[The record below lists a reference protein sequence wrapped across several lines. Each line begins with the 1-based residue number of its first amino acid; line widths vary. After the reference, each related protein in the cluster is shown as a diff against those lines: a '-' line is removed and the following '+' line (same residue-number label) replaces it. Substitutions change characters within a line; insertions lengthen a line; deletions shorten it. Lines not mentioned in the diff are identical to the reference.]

1 MTDVEDQLRRDL
13 MTITQRVQPGSI
25 RPLRAPEPRR
35 RSRAVRW
42 LAPVAAVAAVIGI
55 ITGVSFA
62 GRSAGQRPPSTV
74 LPAGAPT
81 YYVTLSITVR
91 VVHARAVPG
100 SVTAI
105 VRSSATG
112 AALASVLIARARPAE
127 PISRPW
133 DAAIWITAAAND
145 RVFAIAD
152 GPGVAILRLAPNGQ
166 IASLTHLPKWI
177 SSSQVAQLSPAGTE
191 LAVPILPSSIASCTK
206 PSPCTS
212 GLAVVS
218 LATGHTRTWLSRA
231 SVPLAG
237 SVLSWPSSGR
247 EVLVGYLGLGC
258 AHEKFGCHY
267 RLLNVAGPGGSLLAN
282 ARRIAFPAANPGWG
296 GIDLQY
302 PLTPDGNAVI
312 TGTISYPH
320 DVKHGVTAGHVAE
333 FSVSTG
339 QLLRL
344 LYTTHAAAPGT
355 PECIVDSV
363 GPTGLHAL
371 IQCIA
376 FNRHGTVHGG
386 FGRLDGNHFTAL
398 PGPSSPYEDVQA
410 AW

>member
-1 MTDVEDQLRRDL
+1 MTDLEDRLRRDL
-13 MTITQRVQPGSI
+13 KIIWGYAQQGPI
-25 RPLRAPEPRR
+25 RPLRVPPPRR

-42 LAPVAAVAAVIGI
+42 LAPVAAMAAVIGI
-55 ITGVSFA
+55 IAGVSLA
-62 GRSAGQRPPSTV
+62 GRSAGSRPPSTA
-74 LPAGAPT
+74 LPAGTPK
-81 YYVTLSITVR
+81 YYVTLRITVR

-127 PISRPW
+127 PILRPW
-133 DAAIWITAAAND
+133 NAAIWITAAATD

-152 GPGVAILRLAPNGQ
+152 GPGVDILRLAPNGR
-166 IASLTHLPKWI
+166 IASLTHLPKKI
-177 SSSQVAQLSPAGTE
+177 SSSQVDQLSPDGTE

-206 PSPCTS
+206 SSPCTS
-212 GLAVVS
+212 GLEVVS
-218 LATGHTRTWLSRA
+218 LATGATRTWLSRA

-237 SVLSWPSSGR
+237 SVLSWPGSGH

-258 AHEKFGCHY
+258 AHEKFGCQY
-267 RLLNVAGPGGSLLAN
+267 RLLNVAGSGGSLLAN
-282 ARRIAFPAANPGWG
+282 ARRLAYPASNPGWG
-296 GIDLQY
+296 GIHLQY
-302 PLTPDGNAVI
+302 PLTPDGNAII
-312 TGTISYPH
+312 TSTISQSYPYG
-320 DVKHGVTAGHVAE
+320 KHGAAGHVAE
-333 FSVSTG
+333 FSATTG

-355 PECIVDSV
+355 PDCIVDSL

-371 IQCIA
+371 IQCIS
-376 FNRHGTVHGG
+376 FNHHGTVRGG
-386 FGRLDGNHFTAL
+386 FGRLDGNLFTAL
-398 PGPSSPYEDVQA
+398 PGPSSPYEDLQA